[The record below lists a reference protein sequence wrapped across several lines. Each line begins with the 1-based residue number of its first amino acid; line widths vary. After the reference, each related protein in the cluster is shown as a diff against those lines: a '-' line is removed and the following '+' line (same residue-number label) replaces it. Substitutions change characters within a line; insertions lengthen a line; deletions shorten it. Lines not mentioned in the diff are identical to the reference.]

1 MDRRKFFGRAATIG
15 AGIIAAP
22 YVARAQMHELL
33 VAEPVHSTGYLP
45 M

>member
-1 MDRRKFFGRAATIG
+1 MDRRKFLGTGTAAG
-15 AGIIAAP
+15 VALVAAP
-22 YVARAQMHELL
+22 YVARAATHELL